1 MKSKYVGMVE
11 IDLCAKYLA
20 GACVETNAETLTYTL
35 TGFSVK
41 GIKHGDFK
49 ITCKQIKKPSKDN
62 L

>member
-1 MKSKYVGMVE
+1 MVE